1 VKRDLKFQVEY
12 DHPIKRVWQ
21 AITSSEAIAQWLMP
35 NDFQPRLG
43 HKFQFR
49 TEPRGGW
56 DGIVHSEVL
65 VCEPPRKLSFTWK
78 SNMLD
83 TVLHITLEPL
93 GAGKTRLVLEHQ
105 GFTGMKAVL
114 LSFLLGSGWGRI
126 LRKAIPAVI
135 ARMDAAGNLAPR
147 EAGARQ

>member
-1 VKRDLKFQVEY
+1 MKRDLRFQVEY
-12 DHPIKRVWQ
+12 PHPIERVWQ
-21 AITSSEAIAQWLMP
+21 AIASSEAIAQWLMP

-49 TEPRGGW
+49 TKPRGDW

-65 VCEPPRKLSFTWK
+65 ACEPPRKLSFTWK

-93 GAGKTRLVLEHQ
+93 AANKTRLLLEHQ
-105 GFTGMKAVL
+105 GFKGMKAVL

-126 LRKAIPAVI
+126 LRKGIPAVI
-135 ARMDAAGNLAPR
+135 ARMDATGNLAPG
-147 EAGARQ
+147 EKSTCQ